1 MGNVWTKNNFNIS
14 RFTKI
19 MKKIIITGGCG
30 FIGSHIVE
38 YFFHK
43 YKESKIIVL
52 DKITYAANINNLI
65 NIKKSKRLK
74 IIKKD
79 ILDLNILKLITK
91 KADLVIHAAA
101 ESHVDNSFQLNDD
114 FVLTNVLGT
123 KNVMQA
129 CKENKVKKIIHVS
142 TDEIYGEI
150 FKGSFNEKNRFN
162 PSNPYSSSKAA
173 AEMIVN
179 GYIHSYNLPVIIVRA
194 NNIFGTRQHPEK
206 LISGC
211 CWSFIKNRKFTIHGK
226 GIQKRTFLYVG
237 DFCKALDV
245 LIKKGK
251 LYEAYNVG
259 STFEYK
265 NIEIIKLIAKI
276 NNKNLKKNIQYVK
289 DRPFNDFRYSVN
301 YSKLKKL
308 GWKPKIKVEDKLL
321 EINEWY
327 INNIKRFKKRFE

>member
-1 MGNVWTKNNFNIS
+1 
-14 RFTKI
+14 

-30 FIGSHIVE
+30 FIGSHIAE
-38 YFFHK
+38 YFHNK
-43 YKESKIIVL
+43 YRKSQIIVL
-52 DKITYAANINNLI
+52 DKITYAANVNNLI
-65 NIKKSKRLK
+65 EIKKSKRLK
-74 IIKKD
+74 ILKKD
-79 ILDLNILKLITK
+79 ILDFETLKHLTK
-91 KADLVIHAAA
+91 NADLVIHAAA

-129 CKENKVKKIIHVS
+129 CKENKVRKILHIS

-150 FKGSFNEKNRFN
+150 FRGSFNENDRFN

-211 CWSFIKNRKFTIHGK
+211 CWSFIKNKKFTIHGK

-237 DFCKALDV
+237 DFCEALNV
-245 LIKKGK
+245 LCKKGK
-251 LYEAYNVG
+251 LFEAYNVG

-265 NIEIIKLIAKI
+265 NIEIVKLIAKI
-276 NNKNLKKNIQYVK
+276 NNKDFKNNIMHVK

-308 GWKPKIKVEDKLL
+308 GWKPRIKVEDKLL
-321 EINEWY
+321 EINKWY

>member
-1 MGNVWTKNNFNIS
+1 
-14 RFTKI
+14 
-19 MKKIIITGGCG
+19 MKKIVITGGCG

-38 YFFHK
+38 YFHK
-43 YKESKIIVL
+43 NYPKSKIYVV
-52 DKITYAANINNLI
+52 DKVTYAANINNLI
-65 NIKKSKRLK
+65 NIRKSKRLK
-74 IIKKD
+74 IFKSD
-79 ILDLNILKLITK
+79 ILNFQKLKRITL

-101 ESHVDNSFQLNDD
+101 ESHVDNSFQLKDD
-114 FVLTNVLGT
+114 FVVTNVLGT

-129 CKENKVKKIIHVS
+129 CKENRVKKILHIS

-150 FKGSFNEKNRFN
+150 FKGSFRENDRFN

-211 CWSFIKNRKFTIHGK
+211 CWSFIKNKKFTLHGK

-237 DFCKALDV
+237 DLCKALEILV
-245 LIKKGK
+245 KKGK
-251 LYEAYNVG
+251 TYQAYNIG
-259 STFEYK
+259 SKFEYK
-265 NIEIIKLIAKI
+265 NIEIVKIIAKV
-276 NNKNLKKNIQYVK
+276 NKKNIKKSIKYIK

-301 YSKLKKL
+301 YSKLSKL
-308 GWKPKIKVEDKLL
+308 GWKPIVKVEDKIL
-321 EINEWY
+321 EINNWY
-327 INNIKRFKKRFE
+327 SKNLKRYSKRF